1 MPKKSA
7 APAFKTDPE
16 LMGEFGFQEGD
27 MVLTPLGVQVV
38 ILGIRPDADGSDKLW
53 AQFPGGILS
62 PLSPASVQAR
72 HTVGKRA
79 IVAVKAGAKC
89 NIFGVESRATP
100 DTT

>member
-7 APAFKTDPE
+7 VPAFKTDPE

-53 AQFPGGILS
+53 AEFPGGVQS
-62 PLSPASVQAR
+62 PLGPASVDEFKQQVR
-72 HTVGKRA
+72 V
-79 IVAVKAGAKC
+79 V
-89 NIFGVESRATP
+89 
-100 DTT
+100 

>member
-53 AQFPGGILS
+53 AEFPGGAQS
-62 PLSPASVQAR
+62 PLGPASVDEFKQQVR
-72 HTVGKRA
+72 V
-79 IVAVKAGAKC
+79 V
-89 NIFGVESRATP
+89 
-100 DTT
+100 